1 MLKIDGKQVTRRG
14 SCGDAV
20 RGQFWPRLNV
30 CRLLHVICDCRNGC
44 RPFSSDEVAAK
55 PRKRQPPRS
64 PGSRVPE
71 CPPNSGKRLNQKA
84 DCASLIQ
91 IQTLKQDS
99 FNLNVPHAIA
109 QFDAADMPVH
119 AVGLPSNGE
128 RSFVFD
134 ASRSIRSFPS
144 SSLPLRI

>member
-1 MLKIDGKQVTRRG
+1 MGI
-14 SCGDAV
+14 
-20 RGQFWPRLNV
+20 
-30 CRLLHVICDCRNGC
+30 RLLVAVLVVTLSGANSGLASMCAAYCMSSATAGTAAAHSHQTESQQNPAKVSRHVHQGPEC
-44 RPFSSDEVAAK
+44 A
-55 PRKRQPPRS
+55 
-64 PGSRVPE
+64 E
-71 CPPNSGKRLNQKA
+71 CPPNSGKSLNQKA
-84 DCASLIQ
+84 NCASLIQ

-128 RSFVFD
+128 RSFAFD

>member
-1 MLKIDGKQVTRRG
+1 MG
-14 SCGDAV
+14 S
-20 RGQFWPRLNV
+20 
-30 CRLLHVICDCRNGC
+30 RLLVAVLVVTLSGANSGLASMCAAYCMSSATAGTAAAHSHQTKSQQNPANVSHHVHQGPEC
-44 RPFSSDEVAAK
+44 A
-55 PRKRQPPRS
+55 
-64 PGSRVPE
+64 E